1 MNLMERRRALM
12 ASGDKQL
19 CLKNIPIGAYFKE
32 AASSVLWIYCGVEF
46 GNCQLIR
53 DQVLSNAS
61 KLRNDTLCDY
71 ESGVIDT
78 YLTGTYYNA
87 QSEALRNAMADSEI
101 SYPASD
107 GGAVVTK
114 TITRKIYIPTYDQS
128 YFGKVIAA
136 LVVNKKA
143 PNNSTAR
150 KATDSSGSYRGW
162 WTMSAASTTNMRYFG
177 GTGALNSIAPN
188 TGAGMIYRRPMI
200 SLKQDTPVELVDGV
214 YVLIPENEM

>member
-1 MNLMERRRALM
+1 MNMMERRRALM

-19 CLKNIPIGAYFKE
+19 CLKNVPLGAYFKE
-32 AASSVLWIYCGVEF
+32 ATSSVLWIYCGIEF

-71 ESGVIDT
+71 EGGVIDT

-107 GGAVVTK
+107 GSAVVTK
-114 TITRKIYIPTYDQS
+114 TITRKIYIPTYAQS
-128 YFGKVIAA
+128 YSGKVRDA
-136 LVVNKKA
+136 LLVNKKY
-143 PNNSTAR
+143 PSDNNAR
-150 KATDSSGSYRGW
+150 KATDSGGSYRAW
-162 WTMSAASTTNMRYFG
+162 WTMSAKSTTQMYTFSAG
-177 GTGALNSIAPN
+177 GAAGYTAPN
-188 TGAGMIYRRPMI
+188 TGSGLVYRRPMI